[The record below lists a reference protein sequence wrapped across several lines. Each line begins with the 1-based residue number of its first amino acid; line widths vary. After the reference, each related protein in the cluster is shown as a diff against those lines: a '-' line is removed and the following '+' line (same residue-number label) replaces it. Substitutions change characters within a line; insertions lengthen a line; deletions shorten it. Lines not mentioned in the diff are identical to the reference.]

1 MRRLLLAGPRNAT
14 LSLQARKQ
22 LTDVRQ
28 PCQTSR
34 RPLLA
39 GCWIDDGYAKDHRCA
54 PDEVIRPLSVIAAPR
69 SPKV

>member
-1 MRRLLLAGPRNAT
+1 MRRLLLAGPRSAT

-22 LTDVRQ
+22 QTDVRQ

-39 GCWIDDGYAKDHRCA
+39 IHSDLGRT
-54 PDEVIRPLSVIAAPR
+54 RQRSLSVGGLR
-69 SPKV
+69 